1 MRCVIKRLNRV
12 NEGSLTESTSI
23 AGHYV
28 VVFLFPRRHVSRY
41 SLSVHGGSSFLHR
54 VFVSKLL
61 IGLIVG
67 LEVLRILLAE
77 DFRVLGQVLLI
88 GSPFLFMLTFGM
100 VHITHVKVDSA
111 DVIVINSVLNV
122 FHILMSLGE
131 TSFSKVVD
139 ELLLGV
145 LSSVFNTLVD
155 AVNDLTEILFGLFT
169 VDLR

>member
-1 MRCVIKRLNRV
+1 
-12 NEGSLTESTSI
+12 
-23 AGHYV
+23 
-28 VVFLFPRRHVSRY
+28 
-41 SLSVHGGSSFLHR
+41 
-54 VFVSKLL
+54 
-61 IGLIVG
+61 
-67 LEVLRILLAE
+67 
-77 DFRVLGQVLLI
+77 
-88 GSPFLFMLTFGM
+88 MLTFGM

-111 DVIVINSVLNV
+111 DVIVIDSVFNV

>member
-1 MRCVIKRLNRV
+1 
-12 NEGSLTESTSI
+12 
-23 AGHYV
+23 
-28 VVFLFPRRHVSRY
+28 
-41 SLSVHGGSSFLHR
+41 
-54 VFVSKLL
+54 
-61 IGLIVG
+61 
-67 LEVLRILLAE
+67 
-77 DFRVLGQVLLI
+77 
-88 GSPFLFMLTFGM
+88 MLTFGM

-111 DVIVINSVLNV
+111 DVIVIDSVFNV
-122 FHILMSLGE
+122 FHILMSLRE